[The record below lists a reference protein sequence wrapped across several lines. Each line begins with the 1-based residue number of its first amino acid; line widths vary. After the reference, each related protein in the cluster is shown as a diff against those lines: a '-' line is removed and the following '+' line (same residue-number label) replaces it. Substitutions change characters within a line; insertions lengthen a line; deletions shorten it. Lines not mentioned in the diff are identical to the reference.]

1 MENII
6 DLNKE
11 ITFETFKQQVL
22 EDYKIIVT
30 RVKSKEFIAPTS
42 NLL

>member
-30 RVKSKEFIAPTS
+30 SREAS
-42 NLL
+42 LLGRREV